1 MVLINNK
8 TNCLQALNNRL
19 EKKIGGMWLGEL
31 ARLIILDLHKREI
44 MFENIETDSMLH
56 KEGLS
61 TAFIS
66 QLTQYVINKYI
77 FLSKFFQ
84 NFL

>member
-1 MVLINNK
+1 
-8 TNCLQALNNRL
+8 
-19 EKKIGGMWLGEL
+19 MWLGEL

-77 FLSKFFQ
+77 FLSIFFKTFCRT
-84 NFL
+84 NN

>member
-1 MVLINNK
+1 
-8 TNCLQALNNRL
+8 
-19 EKKIGGMWLGEL
+19 MWLGEL

-44 MFENIETDSMLH
+44 MFKNIETDSMLH

-66 QLTQYVINKYI
+66 QLTQYVIKKYLI
-77 FLSKFFQ
+77 VKFCF
-84 NFL
+84 

>member
-1 MVLINNK
+1 
-8 TNCLQALNNRL
+8 
-19 EKKIGGMWLGEL
+19 MWLGEL

-77 FLSKFFQ
+77 FLSIFFQ

>member
-1 MVLINNK
+1 
-8 TNCLQALNNRL
+8 
-19 EKKIGGMWLGEL
+19 MWLGEL